1 MMAPPPPPQLM
12 DELVEEV
19 LLRLPPD
26 DPASLVRAALVC
38 RRWCR
43 LFSDAGFRRRF
54 RIFHRTPPMLG
65 IYCSSAGVSTFVRTS
80 SCPPIANRKN
90 FDVIDV
96 RHGRVL
102 RTRDFRGPWMNVL
115 VVCDP
120 ITDEQTELPLLPAS
134 WDLVPSSVGW
144 NASVLCASNGSCDH
158 LDCNHGA
165 FLVVLVITVSDLIYV
180 YTYSSEAGTWSKP
193 ATTQGLADRPID
205 WHWRPNSAVVGN
217 ALYVKFQYSKS
228 FLKFD
233 LATQGMIV
241 IHPPTS
247 RHYEH
252 NTVLVATEDDGLGF
266 AIVEDEK
273 LYLWLGNASPDRH
286 VGWAQSRVINFK
298 TVLPDSAYSKFD
310 VVGFAH
316 GVAILF
322 LRVNDEIFTLDLK
335 SCKVRYICKDN
346 GRMNDMFPY
355 VSFCTPVGAAYSSE
369 GLRVGTSC
377 APQTT

>member
-1 MMAPPPPPQLM
+1 M

-26 DPASLVRAALVC
+26 DPASLIRATLVC

-43 LFSDAGFRRRF
+43 FFSDAGFRRRF

-65 IYCSSAGVSTFVRTS
+65 LYCAGVSTFIRTS
-80 SCPPIANRKN
+80 SCPPISYPHN

-102 RTRDFRGPWMNVL
+102 LTPCDIRGPWMNVL
-115 VVCDP
+115 VVWDP
-120 ITDEQTELPLLPAS
+120 ITDEQRELPLLPSS

-144 NASVLCASNGSCDH
+144 NASVLCASNGNCDH

-180 YTYSSEAGTWSKP
+180 YTYSSDAGTWSKP
-193 ATTQGLADRPID
+193 ATTQGLADGPID
-205 WHWRPNSAVVGN
+205 WHWRPNNAVVGN
-217 ALYVKFQYSKS
+217 ALYVQFRYSKS

-233 LATQGMIV
+233 LATRGMSM

-252 NTVLVATEDDGLGF
+252 TILVATESDGLGF
-266 AIVEDEK
+266 ANVKNDK
-273 LYLWLGNASPDRH
+273 LYLWLGNASPEGH
-286 VGWAQSRVINFK
+286 VGWTQSRVIDFK
-298 TVLPDSAYSKFD
+298 TLLPSSAYSKYD
-310 VVGFAH
+310 VAGFAH
-316 GVAILF
+316 GVAIIF
-322 LRVNDEIFTLDLK
+322 MRVNDEIYTFDLN
-335 SCKVRYICKDN
+335 SCKARYVCKDN

-355 VSFCTPVGAAYSSE
+355 ISFYTPALGAAYPVE
-369 GLRVGTSC
+369 GLRAAASRGPET
-377 APQTT
+377 